1 MVEHLPPLTI
11 LVINQHGRPGSGFI
25 ALNPDRFEEGLN
37 EVYSQRWNELP
48 NPFVFASDGT
58 QYKDLLNDLLSES
71 EASEDVY
78 ARVKVRGV
86 AQLIFRD
93 LLMKVYSKKC
103 CFSGLGLVEG
113 LEAVHIVPWAS
124 CERKDR
130 LNIRNGLLLS
140 SLHHRFFDAGVLS
153 IAPDYRITFCP
164 SKNQPKQ
171 FSAFDSTVTK
181 QLHLKPMRL
190 PRRPEH
196 YPSPDL
202 IMIHNRLLQLENN
215 LP

>member
-1 MVEHLPPLTI
+1 MAEHLPPLTI

-25 ALNPDRFEEGLN
+25 ALDPDRFEEGLN
-37 EVYSQRWNELP
+37 DVYSQRWKELP

-58 QYKDLLNDLLSES
+58 QYKDLLNDLLLEP

-86 AQLIFRD
+86 AQIIFRD
-93 LLMKVYSKKC
+93 LLIKVYSEKC
-103 CFSGLGLVEG
+103 CFSGLGFKEG

-130 LNIRNGLLLS
+130 LNVRNGLLLS
-140 SLHHRFFDAGVLS
+140 SLHHHLFDAGILTL
-153 IAPDYRITFCP
+153 ATDYRIVFCP
-164 SKNQPKQ
+164 SKNQPKKL
-171 FSAFDSTVTK
+171 SAFDSIVTE

-190 PRRPEH
+190 PRRQEH
-196 YPSPDL
+196 YPSPDS
-202 IMIHNRLLQLENN
+202 IMIHNRLLQLENI
-215 LP
+215 